1 MQFVASH
8 SSTSNHPICKKV
20 SLTWGSEGRGPIP
33 ECATFCHVIGTGDKY
48 NREGY
53 RGETATGELKI
64 IHDIMML
71 VALYEQGV

>member
-1 MQFVASH
+1 MGV
-8 SSTSNHPICKKV
+8 PR
-20 SLTWGSEGRGPIP
+20 GGGPIP

-71 VALYEQGV
+71 VALHD